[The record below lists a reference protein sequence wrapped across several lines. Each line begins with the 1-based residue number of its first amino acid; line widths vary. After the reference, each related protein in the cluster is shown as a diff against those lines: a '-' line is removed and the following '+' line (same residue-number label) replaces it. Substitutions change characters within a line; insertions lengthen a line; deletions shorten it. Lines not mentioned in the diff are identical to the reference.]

1 MLVFP
6 SKAHKPQNEMHPL
19 RVFLVLQ
26 VYALKIKIRNFDDF
40 YLILMLVFPSK
51 GIMGGGGIM
60 APMFIS
66 AHSYGKGLIFSVY

>member
-51 GIMGGGGIM
+51 GIMGGGALLHPCLSRLAVMGR
-60 APMFIS
+60 
-66 AHSYGKGLIFSVY
+66 G